1 MSSHVNTLDQAIPL
15 KINPAG
21 EVIVPADDDLRPS
34 RRSARPSQ
42 RRGSFQRQEPPERD
56 VPAETRDAP
65 VSEARV
71 SRAYARRSKAFMGLQ
86 LEVGPGAFVPRA
98 ETELLGAT
106 ALDALR
112 VMPLGAGPRVI
123 DMCCGS
129 GNLACALGM
138 YAAGAQVWASDLTE
152 GAVAVA
158 RRNVMHLGLEASVHV
173 VQGDL
178 FAGFEGLGLVGTID
192 LITCNPPYISTHR
205 LENERNTLLVHEPR
219 EAFDGGP
226 YGLSIHQRV
235 VTEARAF
242 LRPGGVLLFEIGHRQ
257 ERQVEMLFRRARS
270 YGDVEMR
277 RDAAGDVRVV
287 FAGKL

>member
-1 MSSHVNTLDQAIPL
+1 MSLLVDTVDQAVPL
-15 KINPAG
+15 MINPAG
-21 EVIVPADDDLRPS
+21 DLVVPMDDDLRPS

-42 RRGSFQRQEPPERD
+42 RRGSFHRQEHPERE
-56 VPAETRDAP
+56 VPAETQDAP

-86 LEVGPGAFVPRA
+86 LEVGPGAFVPRV

-106 ALDALR
+106 ALEALR
-112 VMPLGAGPRVI
+112 GLTLGASPRLI

-129 GNLACALGM
+129 GNLACVLGM
-138 YAAGAQVWASDLTE
+138 YAIGAEVWASDLTD

-173 VQGDL
+173 AQGDL
-178 FAGFEGLGLVGTID
+178 FASFEGLGLAGTID

-235 VTEARAF
+235 VSDAHAF

-257 ERQVEMLFRRARS
+257 ERQVELLFRRART
-270 YGDVEMR
+270 YGPVEMR

-287 FAGKL
+287 FARKL